1 MPCGT
6 FTAKSRNS
14 SFRNPYFL
22 QEGYTMDMNENVKN
36 TPEETVPASE
46 KLVKSTHEGL
56 EIFMTAICMVMLL
69 FTLFC
74 RVVTVDGNSMRE
86 TLHHHD
92 KIFVSGLFYT
102 PTKGD
107 VVILRTDSF
116 GDEALVKRV
125 IATEGDIVDID
136 FDTWTV
142 YVNGEALDEPY
153 VNFEEGARMTGEGTD
168 VVYPYTV
175 GEGEMFVMG
184 DNRNHSTDSRYFG
197 TVDTRNCLGKVY
209 FRLFPFSGFGKVE

>member
-1 MPCGT
+1 
-6 FTAKSRNS
+6 
-14 SFRNPYFL
+14 
-22 QEGYTMDMNENVKN
+22 MDMNENVKN

-175 GEGEMFVMG
+175 DEGEMFVMG